1 MIMIQLDRLKTRLGK
16 HLPRGDRARRAAI
29 ATAVL
34 GASALVTG
42 SLFATGPS
50 PTPTVKPEK
59 VWPVSVTTVTPSAL
73 APTFAAYGR
82 VESVQV
88 AHLQSD
94 LNAEIESVRA
104 REGQWVSK
112 DEILVELVSNEFELR
127 VKEHEADIAQQQAAL
142 QSLRAEQR
150 MVAQTDP
157 QFRAMHDV
165 AIKRRA
171 RYEDLLKQK
180 MIAASL
186 LDEAIAQ
193 ESAAEIEYQNHVR
206 ALADFPNRI
215 NEQLAR
221 IQRSRAELAQAHIDL
236 DHTTIRAPFAGPV
249 LAVLASPGNHT
260 TLASPLIE
268 IADAEGFEIRA
279 PLPDGYSSRV
289 RDALAAGVPVIAQIA
304 ESGGTLKLSR
314 LSSNVRAGQSGV
326 DAFFKLELRSDNGMP
341 EIGRVVDLEVTL
353 PAEQQVVA
361 LPVQSIYEND
371 RIYEVVEDDRL
382 QGITVQRIGDHRT
395 PDGSYRVLVR
405 GDGLRP
411 GSRIITTQLPKAS
424 DGLRVQPITG

>member
-1 MIMIQLDRLKTRLGK
+1 MTTIQFNRLKTMLRD
-16 HLPRGDRARRAAI
+16 HLPRGERARRAAL
-29 ATAVL
+29 AGGVL
-34 GASALVTG
+34 CASALITV

-50 PTPTVKPEK
+50 PTPEVKPEK

-82 VESVQV
+82 VESAQV

-94 LNAEIESVRA
+94 LNAEIASVRA
-104 REGQWVSK
+104 REGQWVAK

-127 VKEHEADIAQQQAAL
+127 VKEHEADVAQQQAAL

-150 MVAQTDP
+150 MVVQTDP

-215 NEQLAR
+215 SEQMAR
-221 IQRSRAELAQAHIDL
+221 IERSQAELAQARIDL

-260 TLASPLIE
+260 TQASPLIE

-279 PLPDGYSSRV
+279 PLPDGYGSRV
-289 RDALAAGVPVIAQIA
+289 RAALAADVPVTAQIS
-304 ESGGTLKLSR
+304 ENGRTLKLSR
-314 LSSNVRAGQSGV
+314 LSSNVRTGQSGL
-326 DAFFKLELRSDNGMP
+326 DAFFKLEPGSDDVMP

-371 RIYEVVEDDRL
+371 RVYEVVEDDRL
-382 QGITVQRIGDHRT
+382 QGITVQRIGDHRA
-395 PDGSYRVLVR
+395 PDGGYRVLVR
-405 GDGLRP
+405 GDGIRA